1 MNIKKAIQRYE
12 QNIRLAIDGEKD
24 FSFNINSGI
33 SANHIGISDIYPY
46 IRIMKILS
54 IIILML
60 ASSISL
66 AQAQVDASDS
76 IKAES
81 DSARSVKFQY
91 RISLSEVSSSF
102 SSKDL
107 RDPIFDLFKA
117 EASYSEALNQFVLI
131 SEEDIDQRLLV
142 SSLGS
147 YHITYFR
154 KIPIS
159 YQP

>member
-1 MNIKKAIQRYE
+1 
-12 QNIRLAIDGEKD
+12 
-24 FSFNINSGI
+24 
-33 SANHIGISDIYPY
+33 
-46 IRIMKILS
+46 MKILY
-54 IIILML
+54 IIAFML
-60 ASSISL
+60 ASGISL
-66 AQAQVDASDS
+66 AQAQADADS
-76 IKAES
+76 IKIES

-102 SSKDL
+102 TSKDL

-131 SEEDIDQRLLV
+131 SEEDIDQRQLV

>member
-1 MNIKKAIQRYE
+1 
-12 QNIRLAIDGEKD
+12 
-24 FSFNINSGI
+24 
-33 SANHIGISDIYPY
+33 
-46 IRIMKILS
+46 MKILY
-54 IIILML
+54 IIAFML
-60 ASSISL
+60 ASGISL
-66 AQAQVDASDS
+66 AQAQADADS
-76 IKAES
+76 IKIES

-102 SSKDL
+102 TSKDL

-131 SEEDIDQRLLV
+131 SEEDIDQRQLV
-142 SSLGS
+142 SSLSS

-159 YQP
+159 Y

>member
-1 MNIKKAIQRYE
+1 
-12 QNIRLAIDGEKD
+12 
-24 FSFNINSGI
+24 
-33 SANHIGISDIYPY
+33 
-46 IRIMKILS
+46 MKILS

-60 ASSISL
+60 ASSMSL
-66 AQAQVDASDS
+66 AQAQAVAADS

-91 RISLSEVSSSF
+91 RISLSEVSNSF

-131 SEEDIDQRLLV
+131 SEEDIDQRQLV